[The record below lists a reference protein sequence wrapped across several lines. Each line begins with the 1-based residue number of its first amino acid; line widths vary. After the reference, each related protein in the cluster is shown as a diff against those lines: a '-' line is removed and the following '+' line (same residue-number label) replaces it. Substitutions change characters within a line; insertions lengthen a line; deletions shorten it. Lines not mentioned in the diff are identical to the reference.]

1 MKKLIKEKAITYAC
15 NALKEVMDAYSG
27 ERLLVVCDDVRREVG
42 LIFAE
47 AGLELG
53 LYTRIITLKTNP
65 KEFRRELPEFL
76 REALVL
82 NKPNLAI
89 NCLRGPAEETPFR
102 IKLIHL
108 ETKDKD
114 LRLGHGPGITLDMLT
129 EGALALS
136 GEEYR
141 EMSLKADGIIA
152 STEGAQGIRMTTP
165 NGTDVRLS
173 IRGRGFFK
181 DMTITREKWGNLPT
195 GEVTVGPVENSLEG
209 KIACD
214 LAIGGI
220 GPIKR
225 PLTIICEHGEAT
237 EVEGEDSGLIA
248 KVKKSLSI
256 DRMASIVG
264 EMAVGLNPKARIVQ
278 EFLEAE
284 KVSGTAHI
292 AFGSNI
298 DYPTG
303 GKNNSANH
311 MDFLMDRPT
320 VMVVFTDGRELE
332 IVVDG
337 KIVF

>member
-1 MKKLIKEKAITYAC
+1 
-15 NALKEVMDAYSG
+15 MDAYSG
-27 ERLLVVCDDVRREVG
+27 EKLLVVCDDVRRKVG
-42 LIFAE
+42 WVFAE

-53 LYTRIITLKTNP
+53 LYTRIITLKTSP

-76 REALVL
+76 EEALVL
-82 NKPNLAI
+82 NKPNLAV

-136 GEEYR
+136 VEEYR
-141 EMSLKADGIIA
+141 EMSSKADRIIA
-152 STEGAQGIRMTTP
+152 STEGAQEIRITTP
-165 NGTDVRLS
+165 RGTDVRLS
-173 IRGRGFFK
+173 IKGRGFFK
-181 DMTITREKWGNLPT
+181 DITITREKWGNLPT
-195 GEVTVGPVENSLEG
+195 GEVIVGPVENSLEG
-209 KIACD
+209 RLVCD
-214 LAIGGI
+214 VAIGGI
-220 GPIKR
+220 GPIKT
-225 PLTIICEHGEAT
+225 PIIISCEHGEAVRIESKDS
-237 EVEGEDSGLIA
+237 EVVA
-248 KVKKSLSI
+248 KVKKNLSI

-264 EMAVGLNPKARIVQ
+264 EMAIGLNPKARIVQ

-284 KVSGTAHI
+284 KVYGTAHI
-292 AFGSNI
+292 AFGNNI

-320 VMVVFTDGRELE
+320 VIAVFPDGREQK

-337 KIVF
+337 RMVF